1 MDPMRSQGGIQMLLS
16 AEQEAQQIVAAAR
29 NLKLSRLKQA
39 KDEAEKEAVRYRSQ
53 LQAEFQKKI
62 AEGNPAATAKQLDE
76 DTMKKIEKLKE
87 SSSKVQPELV
97 DLLFKYVTTVKN

>member
-39 KDEAEKEAVRYRSQ
+39 KDEAEKEAARYRSQ
-53 LQAEFQKKI
+53 LQADFQKKVS
-62 AEGNPAATAKQLDE
+62 EGNSAATAKQLE
-76 DTMKKIEKLKE
+76 QETVKKIEKLKQ
-87 SSSKVQPELV
+87 SSSKVQSELV
-97 DLLFKYVTTVKN
+97 DMLVKFVTTVKN

>member
-39 KDEAEKEAVRYRSQ
+39 KDEAEKEAIRYRSQ
-53 LQAEFQKKI
+53 LQAEFQKKVS
-62 AEGNPAATAKQLDE
+62 EGNPATTAKQIEE
-76 DTMKKIEKLKE
+76 DTTKSIAKLKE
-87 SSSKVQPELV
+87 ASSKVQTDLV
-97 DLLFKYVTTVKN
+97 DLLVKYVVTVKN

>member
-39 KDEAEKEAVRYRSQ
+39 KDEAEREAARYRSQ
-53 LQAEFQKKI
+53 LQADFQKKVS
-62 AEGNPAATAKQLDE
+62 EGNSAATTKQLE
-76 DTMKKIEKLKE
+76 QETVKKIAKLKE
-87 SSSKVQPELV
+87 SSSKVQSELV
-97 DLLFKYVTTVKN
+97 DMLVKFVTTVKN

>member
-39 KDEAEKEAVRYRSQ
+39 KDEAEKEATRYRSQ
-53 LQAEFQKKI
+53 LQADFQKKVS
-62 AEGNPAATAKQLDE
+62 EGNSAATAKQLE
-76 DTMKKIEKLKE
+76 QETVKKIEKLKQ
-87 SSSKVQPELV
+87 SSSKVQSELV
-97 DLLFKYVTTVKN
+97 DMLVKFVTTVKN